1 MCPLISVIVPIYNVQ
16 LYLKECVDSILVQT
30 YKNLEII
37 LIDDGST
44 DNSSK
49 ICDSF
54 LSDKRVK
61 VYHRQNK
68 GLSSCRQFGIDN
80 SNGTFFITIDS
91 DDYIDAQCIDK
102 LYNAICKS
110 ESDIAA
116 CCRYDFI
123 NGSPKLV
130 PLKCGNNE
138 VIATSKD
145 YIAENL
151 KILNQKVW
159 LSDSW
164 NKLYRTS
171 FVRNSGVKFELNRRF
186 NGNDFAFNY
195 KLALHC
201 PQYSVINEPLLYH
214 RLTPNS
220 MVRRKNKPLQEGFET
235 VLSQIIAEGKI
246 CDYKNTLLKQFY
258 FIYSNMLLLT
268 AIDILKN
275 YEDKDDLSARLSSLY
290 KRDKSYRRS
299 YPFLKKTI
307 IKENFRTCLI
317 TLCIKYNLDKILFNM
332 LLLSK
337 RIL

>member
-49 ICDSF
+49 ICDSY

-61 VYHRQNK
+61 VYHRQNE

-91 DDYIDAQCIDK
+91 DDYIVPKCIDK

-110 ESDIAA
+110 KSDIAV
-116 CCRYDFI
+116 CCRYDFV
-123 NGSPKLV
+123 NGFLKLV
-130 PLKCGNNE
+130 PLKCDNDE
-138 VIATSKD
+138 VIVTGKD

-151 KILNQKVW
+151 KILNQEVW

-235 VLSQIIAEGKI
+235 VLSQIIAESKI
-246 CDYKNTLLKQFY
+246 CGYKNTLLKQFN

-268 AIDILKN
+268 AIDIFKN
-275 YEDKDDLSARLSSLY
+275 YEDKNDLSARLSSLY

-307 IKENFRTCLI
+307 IKENFKTCLI
-317 TLCIKYNLDKILFNM
+317 TLCIKYDLGKILFNM
-332 LLLSK
+332 LRLSK